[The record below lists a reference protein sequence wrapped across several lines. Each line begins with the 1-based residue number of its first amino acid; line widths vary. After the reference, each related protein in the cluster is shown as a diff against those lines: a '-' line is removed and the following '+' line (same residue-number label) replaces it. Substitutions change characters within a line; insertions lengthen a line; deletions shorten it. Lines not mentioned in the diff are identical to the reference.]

1 MIKLEFYRD
10 KIKDFLDENLSY
22 AHRLEQEFEIKMNY
36 GDNYIDKFINWL
48 LEEYREPIKLK
59 QWEYDLLVIYAR
71 PNVEFKKHGL
81 LMELS
86 AKGYFKG
93 IEDTSMTSR
102 EILNN
107 CEVE

>member
-22 AHRLEQEFEIKMNY
+22 AYRLEQEFEIKMNY

-59 QWEYDLLVIYAR
+59 QWEYDLLDINGNKR
-71 PNVEFKKHGL
+71 
-81 LMELS
+81 
-86 AKGYFKG
+86 
-93 IEDTSMTSR
+93 DTR
-102 EILNN
+102 
-107 CEVE
+107 

>member
-59 QWEYDLLVIYAR
+59 QWEYDLLDINGNKR
-71 PNVEFKKHGL
+71 
-81 LMELS
+81 
-86 AKGYFKG
+86 
-93 IEDTSMTSR
+93 DTR
-102 EILNN
+102 
-107 CEVE
+107 